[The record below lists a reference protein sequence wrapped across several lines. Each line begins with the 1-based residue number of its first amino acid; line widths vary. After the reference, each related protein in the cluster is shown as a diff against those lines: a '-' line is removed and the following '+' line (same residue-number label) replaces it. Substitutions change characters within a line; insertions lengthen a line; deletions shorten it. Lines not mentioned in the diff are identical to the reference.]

1 MNTDITLVLFRNRTT
16 DTLTTIEPGKSYNLE
31 VISLTLYNDG
41 DLRLF
46 GTVTNLPEQKED
58 NYAQS
63 DMGTLIP
70 ASSE

>member
-46 GTVTNLPEQKED
+46 ATLTNLPEQKED
-58 NYAQS
+58 NHAQS